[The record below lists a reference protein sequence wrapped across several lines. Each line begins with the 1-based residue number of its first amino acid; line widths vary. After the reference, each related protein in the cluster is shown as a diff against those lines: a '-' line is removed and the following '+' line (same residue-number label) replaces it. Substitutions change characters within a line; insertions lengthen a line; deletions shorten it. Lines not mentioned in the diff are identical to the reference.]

1 MGRRKQRNIKI
12 REDRL
17 SKLDRT
23 KMEVAIWLLAKG
35 TVEDRTRRSQPAPP
49 KTDEVNQLSSN
60 DVDSGEL
67 PGTPGPRT

>member
-17 SKLDRT
+17 SKLDGT

-35 TVEDRTRRSQPAPP
+35 KVEDRTKRSQPAPP
-49 KTDEVNQLSSN
+49 ASDEVKLPTGADM
-60 DVDSGEL
+60 DVGES
-67 PGTPGPRT
+67 PDPREAA

>member
-17 SKLDRT
+17 SKLDGT

-35 TVEDRTRRSQPAPP
+35 KVEDRTKRSQPAPP
-49 KTDEVNQLSSN
+49 ATEGVNIRAAGE
-60 DVDSGEL
+60 DSDTQEAV
-67 PGTPGPRT
+67 

>member
-17 SKLDRT
+17 SELDGT

-35 TVEDRTRRSQPAPP
+35 KVEDRTRRSQPAPP
-49 KTDEVNQLSSN
+49 AGEEIVD
-60 DVDSGEL
+60 DVGKAGR
-67 PGTPGPRT
+67 PGRRGTA

>member
-1 MGRRKQRNIKI
+1 MGRRKERNIKI

-17 SKLDRT
+17 SKMDGT

-35 TVEDRTRRSQPAPP
+35 KVEDRTRRSQPAPP
-49 KTDEVNQLSSN
+49 RSDEVNQPSGG